1 MTNQEVQTWE
11 ELEED
16 RLIGGIRR
24 RIVTG
29 KKVMM
34 GRLTF
39 PKGAIV
45 PAHSHPNEQIT
56 FVLSGSLK
64 FIIDK
69 EKEIIVRSG
78 QTIVVSEN
86 AEHIVE
92 ALEETDEIDAFS
104 PIRTDWLD
112 GSDAYLREP
121 PK

>member
-1 MTNQEVQTWE
+1 MSNQEVQTWE
-11 ELEED
+11 EIEED
-16 RLIGGIRR
+16 RLIGGIGR
-24 RIVTG
+24 RIITG
-29 KKVMM
+29 KKVML

-78 QTIVVSEN
+78 QTIVVPEN

>member
-1 MTNQEVQTWE
+1 MANQEVQPWE
-11 ELEED
+11 EIEED
-16 RLIGGIRR
+16 RLIGGIGR

-29 KKVMM
+29 KKVML

-69 EKEIIVRSG
+69 KKEIIVRSG
-78 QTIVVSEN
+78 QTIVVPEN

-112 GSDAYLREP
+112 GSDAYLREF

>member
-1 MTNQEVQTWE
+1 MSNQEVQTWE
-11 ELEED
+11 EIEED
-16 RLIGGIRR
+16 RLIGGIGR
-24 RIVTG
+24 RIITG
-29 KKVMM
+29 EKVML

-56 FVLSGSLK
+56 FVLSGALK
-64 FIIDK
+64 FIIDQK
-69 EKEIIVRSG
+69 KEIIVRSG
-78 QTIVVSEN
+78 QTIVVPEN

>member
-1 MTNQEVQTWE
+1 MANQEVQTWE
-11 ELEED
+11 EIEED
-16 RLIGGIRR
+16 RLIGGIGR

-29 KKVMM
+29 KKVML

-69 EKEIIVRSG
+69 KKEINVRSG
-78 QTIVVSEN
+78 QTIVVPEN
-86 AEHIVE
+86 AEHMVQTHIFGNFPNSYQFKIT
-92 ALEETDEIDAFS
+92 LGLSGLI
-104 PIRTDWLD
+104 
-112 GSDAYLREP
+112 EP
-121 PK
+121 KS

>member
-1 MTNQEVQTWE
+1 MANQEVQTWE

-16 RLIGGIRR
+16 RLIGGIGR

-29 KKVMM
+29 KKVML

-78 QTIVVSEN
+78 QTIVVPEN

>member
-1 MTNQEVQTWE
+1 MANQEVQTWE
-11 ELEED
+11 EIEED
-16 RLIGGIRR
+16 RLSGGIGR
-24 RIVTG
+24 RIGTG
-29 KKVMM
+29 KKVML
-34 GRLTF
+34 GRLTC

-69 EKEIIVRSG
+69 KKEIIVRSG
-78 QTIVVSEN
+78 QTIVVPEN

-112 GSDAYLREP
+112 GSDAYLREF